1 MPTDKRATRAI
12 DELQMWGQRV
22 AARLSRHRKR
32 FDIHTELERLD
43 ISLANDD
50 PRVGRI
56 FDEIKAREARGYT
69 YDGADA
75 SFELVAR
82 GVVGGVPRYFAVESC
97 DIIDVHYAEGG
108 GPALPVEASMLVH
121 VSGDRA
127 PLWSRAEGAGP
138 MEAIERALRKALG
151 CYQQHLKDFEFVDYE
166 VRLLTRPE
174 GAVTRVRVE
183 SRSRATGE
191 HWFTVGVSPNIV
203 DASFE
208 ALVDSINYQ
217 LMKNNVVVLTQAV
230 AS

>member
-1 MPTDKRATRAI
+1 MSTDKRAARAI

-32 FDIHTELERLD
+32 FDIHSELERLD
-43 ISLANDD
+43 IGLANDD

-56 FDEIKAREARGYT
+56 LDEIKAREARGYT

-75 SFELVAR
+75 SFEHAAR
-82 GVVGGVPRYFAVESC
+82 RVIGGMSRYFAVESC
-97 DIIDVHYAEGG
+97 DIIDVHYAEGD

-121 VSGDRA
+121 VSGDRV
-127 PLWSRAEGAGP
+127 PVRSTAEGAGP
-138 MEAIERALRKALG
+138 IEAMERALRKALG